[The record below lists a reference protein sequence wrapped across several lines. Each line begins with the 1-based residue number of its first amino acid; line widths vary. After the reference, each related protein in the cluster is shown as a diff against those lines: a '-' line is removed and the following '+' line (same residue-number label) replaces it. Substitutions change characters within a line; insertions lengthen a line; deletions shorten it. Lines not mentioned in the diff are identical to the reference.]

1 MDDKLQCLLRENL
14 PTSGRSASA
23 AYKPYI
29 IRVISLIFPP
39 LPCRTARLMIG
50 GSDTVD
56 VVLCDR
62 SEAEQQALPQ
72 PAAKRPKQGK
82 RVRLEF
88 PELPTRTSTRNK

>member
-1 MDDKLQCLLRENL
+1 
-14 PTSGRSASA
+14 
-23 AYKPYI
+23 
-29 IRVISLIFPP
+29 
-39 LPCRTARLMIG
+39 MIG

-88 PELPTRTSTRNK
+88 PELPTRTSNK